1 MGLLFNR
8 RRRWRSRSREQAR
21 PSDILQRKFLALHLV
36 ILLLFGAL
44 ILQLVRMQVIDAESY
59 QERAEHNR
67 LRLVPV
73 MTSRGL
79 IYDRHGE
86 LLVENVPSFAA
97 GVVPADLPDEEF
109 LPVLAE
115 LDRLLDIPLREVA
128 LEIAAVKESKD
139 PFSPVIVKA
148 DLDEETAFRLRE
160 AEPGLAGV
168 HVLVEP
174 RRHYIEGP
182 LLAHVLGYVGRLDEA
197 EYVELRDRGYELN
210 DRIGK
215 TGVEAAYESMLRGVP
230 GRKQV
235 EVDAS
240 GREIRTLNSLAPRPG
255 HSVVLALDLDLQ
267 RKVTEILQGAM
278 GSSTNAAAVVMDVR
292 SGEVLATVSLPS
304 FDNNLFSG
312 EIDEAQLQRLLDDP
326 AKPLVNHAIAE
337 MYPPGSTFKQ
347 VTGVAALQEGI
358 ATPSTTITSRG
369 YITVPNQ
376 YNPEVVYVFRDW
388 AALGTL
394 NFYGGVAMSSDVYF
408 YYLAGGYYQ
417 QGVEI
422 FRGLGASRLASYARA
437 FGLGAPTGIDLP
449 GESPGLV
456 PDPRWKEQTLGEPWV
471 TGDTYNFGIGQGYL
485 ATTPLQMVRVTAAIA
500 NGGDVLVPRLVREVV
515 DADGRLV
522 RPFER
527 VVQRH
532 LEVSPDNLAIFRE
545 AMRQAAS
552 WGTARRGAVPGV
564 SVAGKTGTAEFGL
577 PLANGQYESHGWFTG
592 FAPFEDPQV
601 AVVVF
606 LEKGNG
612 SIDAAPAAAKILDY
626 YFHRQSFARQAET
639 R

>member
-1 MGLLFNR
+1 MGLSFNH

-21 PSDILQRKFLALHLV
+21 PTDVLQYKFLALRLL
-36 ILLLFGAL
+36 ILLLFAAL
-44 ILQLVRMQVIDAESY
+44 ILQLVRMQVIGAESY
-59 QERAEHNR
+59 QERAKNNR
-67 LRLVPV
+67 LRLVPT
-73 MTSRGL
+73 MSSRGL
-79 IYDRHGE
+79 IYDRHDE

-97 GVVPADLPDEEF
+97 AVVPADLPDEEF
-109 LPVLAE
+109 RPVLAE

-128 LEIAAVKESKD
+128 LEIAAAKESKD
-139 PFSPVIVKA
+139 PFTPVIVKA

-160 AEPGLAGV
+160 AEPTLAGV
-168 HVLVEP
+168 QVLVEP
-174 RRHYIEGP
+174 KRHYSEGP
-182 LLAHVLGYVGRLDEA
+182 LLAHILGYVGRLDEA
-197 EYVELRDRGYELN
+197 EYVELQDRGYELN

-255 HSVVLALDLDLQ
+255 HSLVLTLDLDLQ
-267 RKVTEILQGAM
+267 RKITEILQGAM
-278 GSSTNAAAVVMDVR
+278 GSSINAAAVMMDVR
-292 SGEVLATVSLPS
+292 SGEVLAMVSLPN

-312 EIDEAQLQRLLDDP
+312 KIDEAQLQHLLDDP

-337 MYPPGSTFKQ
+337 MYPPGSIFKQ
-347 VTGVAALQEGI
+347 VTGVAALQEGV
-358 ATPSTTITSRG
+358 ATPSTTITSHG

-376 YNPEVVYVFRDW
+376 YDPEVVYVFRDW

-394 NFYGGVAMSSDVYF
+394 DFYGGVAMSSDVYF
-408 YYLAGGYYQ
+408 YYLAGGYYE
-417 QGVEI
+417 QGVEV
-422 FRGLGASRLASYARA
+422 FRGLGAARLASYARA
-437 FGLGAPTGIDLP
+437 FGLGAPTGVDLP

-456 PDPRWKEQTLGEPWV
+456 PDPHWKEQTLGETWV

-485 ATTPLQMVRVTAAIA
+485 ATTPLQIVRVTAAIA

-552 WGTARRGAVPGV
+552 WGTAHRVAVPGV
-564 SVAGKTGTAEFGL
+564 SVAGKTGTAEFGP
-577 PLANGQYESHGWFTG
+577 PLANGQHESHGWFTG

-612 SIDAAPAAAKILDY
+612 ALDATPVAAKILDY

-639 R
+639 P

>member
-1 MGLLFNR
+1 MGLSFNH

-21 PSDILQRKFLALHLV
+21 PTDVLQYKFLALRLL
-36 ILLLFGAL
+36 ILLLFAAL
-44 ILQLVRMQVIDAESY
+44 TLQLVRMQVIGAESY

-73 MTSRGL
+73 MSSRGL

-97 GVVPADLPDEEF
+97 GIVPADLPDEEF
-109 LPVLAE
+109 LPVLVE
-115 LDRLLDIPLREVA
+115 LDRLLDIPVREVA
-128 LEIAAVKESKD
+128 LEITAAKESKD
-139 PFSPVIVKA
+139 PFTPVIVKA

-160 AEPGLAGV
+160 AEPTLAGV
-168 HVLVEP
+168 QVLVEP
-174 RRHYIEGP
+174 KRHYIEGP
-182 LLAHVLGYVGRLDEA
+182 LLAHILGYVGKLDEA
-197 EYVELRDRGYELN
+197 EYAELQDRGYELN
-210 DRIGK
+210 DSIGK
-215 TGVEAAYESMLRGVP
+215 TGVEATYESMLRGVP

-240 GREIRTLNSLAPRPG
+240 GREIRTLNSLAPQPG
-255 HSVVLALDLDLQ
+255 HSLVLALDLDLQ
-267 RKVTEILQGAM
+267 GKVTEILQGAM

-292 SGEVLATVSLPS
+292 SGEVLAMVSLPN
-304 FDNNLFSG
+304 FDNNLFSTK
-312 EIDEAQLQRLLDDP
+312 IDEAQLQHLLDDP

-347 VTGVAALQEGI
+347 VTGVAALQEGV
-358 ATPSTTITSRG
+358 ATPSTTITSHG

-394 NFYGGVAMSSDVYF
+394 DFYGGVAMSSDVYF
-408 YYLAGGYYQ
+408 YYLAGGYYVD
-417 QGVEI
+417 GAEV
-422 FRGLGASRLASYARA
+422 FRGLGATRLASYARA
-437 FGLGAPTGIDLP
+437 FGLGAPTGVDLP

-456 PDPRWKEQTLGEPWV
+456 PDPHWKEQTLGEPWV

-500 NGGDVLVPRLVREVV
+500 NGGDVLVPQIVREVV
-515 DADGRLV
+515 DADGRVV

-527 VVQRH
+527 AVQRH

-545 AMRQAAS
+545 GMRQAVS
-552 WGTARRGAVPGV
+552 WGTAHNGAVSGV
-564 SVAGKTGTAEFGL
+564 SVAGKTGTAEFGP
-577 PLANGQYESHGWFTG
+577 PLANGEHESHAWFTG
-592 FAPFEDPQV
+592 FAPSEDPQV

-612 SIDAAPAAAKILDY
+612 ALDAAPTAAKILDY
-626 YFHRQSFARQAET
+626 YFHRQRFAQQAET
-639 R
+639 P

>member
-139 PFSPVIVKA
+139 PFTPVIVKT

-160 AEPGLAGV
+160 AEPTLAGV
-168 HVLVEP
+168 QVLVEP
-174 RRHYIEGP
+174 KRHYSEGP
-182 LLAHVLGYVGRLDEA
+182 LLAHVMGYVGRLDEA
-197 EYVELRDRGYELN
+197 EFAELRDRGYELN

-417 QGVEI
+417 QGVEV

-437 FGLGAPTGIDLP
+437 FGLGAPTGVDLP

-456 PDPRWKEQTLGEPWV
+456 PDPRWKEQTLAEPWV

-500 NGGDVLVPRLVREVV
+500 NGATCWCPSWCGRWSTPTAGWFVRSSGWCSGIWRCPRTIWRSSERPC
-515 DADGRLV
+515 GR
-522 RPFER
+522 PPPGAPPAGER
-527 VVQRH
+527 
-532 LEVSPDNLAIFRE
+532 FRE
-545 AMRQAAS
+545 
-552 WGTARRGAVPGV
+552 
-564 SVAGKTGTAEFGL
+564 
-577 PLANGQYESHGWFTG
+577 
-592 FAPFEDPQV
+592 
-601 AVVVF
+601 
-606 LEKGNG
+606 
-612 SIDAAPAAAKILDY
+612 
-626 YFHRQSFARQAET
+626 
-639 R
+639 

>member
-1 MGLLFNR
+1 
-8 RRRWRSRSREQAR
+8 
-21 PSDILQRKFLALHLV
+21 
-36 ILLLFGAL
+36 
-44 ILQLVRMQVIDAESY
+44 
-59 QERAEHNR
+59 
-67 LRLVPV
+67 
-73 MTSRGL
+73 
-79 IYDRHGE
+79 
-86 LLVENVPSFAA
+86 
-97 GVVPADLPDEEF
+97 
-109 LPVLAE
+109 
-115 LDRLLDIPLREVA
+115 
-128 LEIAAVKESKD
+128 AVKESKD

-174 RRHYIEGP
+174 KRRYIEGP